1 MLPVRTTRVCI
12 SVALV
17 EQRKGGEGGG
27 GKGEE
32 EVGGGIPGCSS
43 APF

>member
-1 MLPVRTTRVCI
+1 MLPVRTTRVSI

-17 EQRKGGEGGG
+17 EQRNGGEGG

>member
-12 SVALV
+12 SVTLV

-27 GKGEE
+27 GGGEE
-32 EVGGGIPGCSS
+32 EVGGGIPGCSLAS
-43 APF
+43 F

>member
-17 EQRKGGEGGG
+17 EQRKGGERGG

-32 EVGGGIPGCSS
+32 EVGGGIPDCSS

>member
-17 EQRKGGEGGG
+17 EQRNGGEGGG
-27 GKGEE
+27 EGEE
-32 EVGGGIPGCSS
+32 EVGGGIPGCSL

>member
-17 EQRKGGEGGG
+17 EQRNGGEGGE
-27 GKGEE
+27 GEE

>member
-1 MLPVRTTRVCI
+1 MLPVCTTRVCI

-17 EQRKGGEGGG
+17 EQRNGGEGG